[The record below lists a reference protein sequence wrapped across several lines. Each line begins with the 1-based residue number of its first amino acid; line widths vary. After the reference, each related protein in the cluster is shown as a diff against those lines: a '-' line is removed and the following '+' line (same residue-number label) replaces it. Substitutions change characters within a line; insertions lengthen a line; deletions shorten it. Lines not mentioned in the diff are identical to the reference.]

1 MRKVDSRENE
11 DHEDFILMSDD
22 YLRTT
27 QAVDEKYKAPEDE
40 RARMNSSGGFSWL
53 GTEEDREDFAMMNH
67 DKEDDIMKLKDELL
81 LKEDDWNLSYK
92 VEGRVLTILTLPER
106 SHEDLR

>member
-27 QAVDEKYKAPEDE
+27 QAVDEKYKVPEDE
-40 RARMNSSGGFSWL
+40 RVR
-53 GTEEDREDFAMMNH
+53 TVQEDSVGLEQRRIV
-67 DKEDDIMKLKDELL
+67 K
-81 LKEDDWNLSYK
+81 
-92 VEGRVLTILTLPER
+92 TLQ
-106 SHEDLR
+106 